1 MVRKVVLLA
10 LLSTS
15 CAFTPQLSQHSSQRA
30 DIALEMANGS
40 KRKAALKTLGKVAGA
55 VGTVALATTGAPGAA
70 VAAKKAVEVVETV
83 DNTKKL
89 IVGGA
94 AVIAAGAVGMK
105 ALGGEKKQDFLE
117 ASPYWDQSTV
127 PVNVYKNKAP
137 FTGKIVSTK
146 RIVGPKATGETC
158 HIVIDH
164 KGDFPFWEG
173 QSWGVIP
180 PGTRE
185 KDGKPHSVR
194 LYSIASSRYGDDMT
208 GKTGSLCV
216 RRATY
221 WCPELKAEDPAK
233 KGVCSNFLCDTKPG
247 DEIQMTGPAGKVMLM
262 PEEDPA
268 TDYIMVATGTGI
280 APYRGFVRRLFFEK
294 TPAAEAYKGQ
304 AWLFLGVA
312 NSDALLY
319 DDEFQDVKTRFPD
332 NFRLD
337 YALSREQTNAK
348 GGKMYIQ
355 DKVEEYA
362 DEVFDKLDKGAHIY
376 FCGF

>member
-1 MVRKVVLLA
+1 MA
-10 LLSTS
+10 TS
-15 CAFTPQLSQHSSQRA
+15 
-30 DIALEMANGS
+30 
-40 KRKAALKTLGKVAGA
+40 
-55 VGTVALATTGAPGAA
+55 GAPGAA

-105 ALGGEKKQDFLE
+105 VLGGEKKQDFLE
-117 ASPYWDQSTV
+117 AEPYWDQSTV

-137 FTGKIVSTK
+137 FTGKVVSTK

-158 HIVIDH
+158 HIIIDH
-164 KGDFPFWEG
+164 DGDFPYWEG

-180 PGTRE
+180 PGVRE

-221 WCPELKAEDPAK
+221 WCPELKADDPAK
-233 KGVCSNFLCDTKPG
+233 KGICSNFLCDTKPG
-247 DEIQMTGPAGKVMLM
+247 DEVQMTGPAGKVMLM
-262 PEEDPA
+262 PEEDPT

-280 APYRGFVRRLFFEK
+280 APYRGFIRRLFFEK
-294 TPAAEAYKGQ
+294 TPAAEAYKGE

-319 DDEFQDVKTRFPD
+319 DDEFQEVKEKLPRQLPLGLCSCPVNRPILREERCTSKTRWKNMLMKSLTSLIRVLTFT
-332 NFRLD
+332 
-337 YALSREQTNAK
+337 S
-348 GGKMYIQ
+348 
-355 DKVEEYA
+355 V
-362 DEVFDKLDKGAHIY
+362 V
-376 FCGF
+376 